1 VSTPAVEF
9 TVVGVDK
16 ASKTFTDVGAAA
28 ERSSDKIRK
37 SSADAASS
45 FEAAGDSAG
54 DLATW
59 TATLGDGMA
68 TLGEQIGGSTGRLLE
83 MGGNAI
89 LAGTAFGD
97 LGEGAVQAA
106 KWIGNLGIV
115 QKAQAAWTGVVTAA
129 QWAWNAAMN
138 ANPIGLI
145 ILAIAAVIAI
155 VVLLVKN
162 WDTVSAA
169 ATAAW
174 EWIKGIWSVAWA
186 WLDENVVQPIKKF
199 FALAW
204 EAAQLA
210 AQMAWE
216 WVKGI
221 WAGAWAWLDENV
233 VQPIKKFFALA
244 WEAAQLAASRAWE
257 GIKGAFAAVAG
268 WFRENVTGPLSK
280 LFSGA
285 WDGIKSVWNGAKS
298 FFTGI
303 GDGIKSAFKGAFN
316 AVARFWNNGPGRIGF
331 TVPKWVPGVGGR
343 KFDIPNIPL
352 LAKGGDITRSG
363 WAMVGEAGPEMLKLP
378 TGARVQPLSKDNGGP
393 GGGVTINITNH
404 YPQAEPTSVTTNK
417 ALQYAAALGV

>member
-1 VSTPAVEF
+1 MATPAVEF

-16 ASKTFTDVGAAA
+16 ASKTFTDVGEAA
-28 ERSSDKIRK
+28 ERSSSKIRK
-37 SSADAASS
+37 SSEDAGSA

-68 TLGEQIGGSTGRLLE
+68 TLGEQMGGNAGRILE

-129 QWAWNAAMN
+129 QWAWNAAMS

-174 EWIKGIWSVAWA
+174 EWIKGV
-186 WLDENVVQPIKKF
+186 
-199 FALAW
+199 
-204 EAAQLA
+204 
-210 AQMAWE
+210 
-216 WVKGI
+216 

-233 VQPIKKFFALA
+233 VQPIKKFFAVA
-244 WEAAQLAASRAWE
+244 WEAAKLAAQMAWD

-268 WFRENVTGPLSK
+268 WFRDNVTGPLSN

-285 WDGIKSVWNGAKS
+285 WSGVKAVWNGAKT

-316 AVARFWNNGPGRIGF
+316 AVARFWNNGPGKIGF
-331 TVPKWVPGVGGR
+331 TVPDWVPVAGGR
-343 KFDIPNIPL
+343 KFAIPKIPM

-363 WAMVGEAGPEMLKLP
+363 WAIVGEAGPEMLRLP
-378 TGARVQPLSKDNGGP
+378 TGAQVSPLSGGSGGP
-393 GGGVTINITNH
+393 GREVTIQITNH
-404 YPQAEPTSVTTNK
+404 YPQAEPTSVTTNR